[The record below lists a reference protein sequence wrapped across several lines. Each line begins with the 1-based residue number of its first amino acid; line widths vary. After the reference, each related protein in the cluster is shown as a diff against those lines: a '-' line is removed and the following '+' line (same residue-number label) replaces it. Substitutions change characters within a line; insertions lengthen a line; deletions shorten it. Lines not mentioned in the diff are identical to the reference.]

1 LTGLA
6 TADKR
11 RARSERTREKLLDA
25 AMACYRKNGI
35 GGTAME
41 DVAQQAGVGRA
52 TLYRHFAN
60 QEALLADVMAHNLA
74 QMQALMSTSI
84 QDCTLPEEFF
94 VETALVIINECYKR
108 GLNTIL
114 FSDSTSN
121 SVVSRISFSDP
132 TLTAMGDDLIG
143 PFYQHAK
150 EEGILRD
157 WVTKPLLQEW
167 TSRLMLSFLTNPSPR
182 LNSDRKLRKFFY
194 EAVMPSIINRP

>member
-132 TLTAMGDDLIG
+132 TLIYAIG
-143 PFYQHAK
+143 
-150 EEGILRD
+150 
-157 WVTKPLLQEW
+157 
-167 TSRLMLSFLTNPSPR
+167 
-182 LNSDRKLRKFFY
+182 
-194 EAVMPSIINRP
+194 